1 MGIDSLK
8 NKDINVIKFSTSDKI
23 PEEFKDYK
31 VDVDNSMSDPLTIR
45 KKTHTED
52 RKNIKLAY

>member
-8 NKDINVIKFSTSDKI
+8 NKEINVIKFSSSNKL

-31 VDVDNSMSDPLTIR
+31 VDIDSSMSDPLTIR
-45 KKTHTED
+45 
-52 RKNIKLAY
+52 